1 MGNWLT
7 DGKVFFNHS
16 ALETDEVDVSLYDHD
31 MVGSHDF
38 LGRIG
43 IPVSSI
49 EEGGGARTHAHW
61 VKLRSARPPPP
72 PYLGTCYLS
81 GALFLI
87 PVRAT

>member
-1 MGNWLT
+1 
-7 DGKVFFNHS
+7 VCFFNHS

-43 IPVSSI
+43 IPVCSI

-61 VKLRSARPPPP
+61 VKLRSARPPPA

-81 GALFLI
+81 GAFILT

>member
-1 MGNWLT
+1 MY
-7 DGKVFFNHS
+7 S

-43 IPVSSI
+43 IPVASI
-49 EEGGGARTHAHW
+49 EEGGGARRHAHW
-61 VKLRSARPPPP
+61 VKLRSARPPPA

-81 GALFLI
+81 GAFMLI
-87 PVRAT
+87 LVRAT